1 MRRGEPTVP
10 GRFRVALPP
19 AEALRWDDGVVAG
32 SILVV
37 DDDAAVRGLVGRI
50 LRSWGHVVIGEAG
63 SVAEAL
69 RCAATMHPDIVLVDI
84 GLPDGDGFAL
94 TRELRT
100 RFRVLRVVIFSSDA
114 DRANAAAAERAGAVA
129 FLPKDQ
135 LSSPTLRR
143 LLEGGADGAD

>member
-1 MRRGEPTVP
+1 M
-10 GRFRVALPP
+10 
-19 AEALRWDDGVVAG
+19 VAG

-37 DDDAAVRGLVGRI
+37 DDDAAVRGLVVRI

-69 RCAATMHPDIVLVDI
+69 HCAATMRPDIVLVDI